1 MSRGLGLLLVV
12 RLLLRGWRVPFL
24 TPVLPVSVGLA
35 STGLDS
41 TGLDSTGLDST
52 GLASTGLDS
61 TGLDSRGLDSAIL
74 LFCDLGASLL
84 GERLLDLR
92 RLLGRDGC
100 SASFCLV

>member
-24 TPVLPVSVGLA
+24 TSVLPVSVGLA

-41 TGLDSTGLDST
+41 TGLDSTGLD
-52 GLASTGLDS
+52 STGLDS

>member
-1 MSRGLGLLLVV
+1 M
-12 RLLLRGWRVPFL
+12 
-24 TPVLPVSVGLA
+24 LPVSVGLA

>member
-41 TGLDSTGLDST
+41 TGLDSTGLDSR
-52 GLASTGLDS
+52 
-61 TGLDSRGLDSAIL
+61 GLDSRGLDSAIL
-74 LFCDLGASLL
+74 VFCDLGASLL